1 MKEMENRREE
11 DKNIGNQSR
20 RSNIQIMGVLEKEK
34 QNGGNYH
41 KIRPGNFPELK
52 DMSVRI
58 ESA

>member
-1 MKEMENRREE
+1 MKNRREE

-20 RSNIQIMGVLEKEK
+20 RSNIQIMGVPEKEK